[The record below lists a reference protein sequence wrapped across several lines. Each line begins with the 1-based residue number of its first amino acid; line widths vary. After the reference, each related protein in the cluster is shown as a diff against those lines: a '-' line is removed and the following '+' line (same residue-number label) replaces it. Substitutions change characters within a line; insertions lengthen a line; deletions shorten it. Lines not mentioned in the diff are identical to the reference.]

1 MANNNKALTVS
12 YGMLSCTFKGFDDPM
27 SAMRDIINHFKDV
40 GTDAPPYGFEVPM
53 ENAQVL
59 HFVAGPKH
67 GQHVEITGVEL
78 RTTSTDTKADANE
91 TQSDITRATHV
102 EAQNQSSPP
111 PGDALS
117 DQDTAANTAT
127 DTDKDTEPSKLQNRR
142 TALSDNDLKL
152 LRLAERA
159 IRPASNNDEDPVS
172 NIANLGPS
180 SIDPRVTEDSVARL
194 LSTAQRE
201 MEDNNSARRRNSIRH
216 IKAAVAVTRSEA
228 NTEASDN
235 ATCSDASRKSPPL
248 ILEPKHNIS
257 AANSPATRRHNN
269 TPAAH
274 KDLDVAGGGRKANF
288 SGFAAA
294 MDAKSIDDT
303 VEAAATYLRFV
314 EGRSSVA
321 STEIIQLASM
331 VLPDTLP
338 REKFLS
344 ALGKLVRIGHL
355 NRRDDGQFCVADTSR
370 FRPKDSQ

>member
-78 RTTSTDTKADANE
+78 RTTSTDTETDANE
-91 TQSDITRATHV
+91 TQSDKTRAPSIA
-102 EAQNQSSPP
+102 AQNQVSPVP
-111 PGDALS
+111 RDSLS
-117 DQDTAANTAT
+117 DQDTDA
-127 DTDKDTEPSKLQNRR
+127 DTLKDAEASTPQNRR

-159 IRPASNNDEDPVS
+159 IRPPSNIDEDPVS

-180 SIDPRVTEDSVARL
+180 SIDTSVTEDSVARL

-228 NTEASDN
+228 ST
-235 ATCSDASRKSPPL
+235 DASRKSPPL
-248 ILEPKHNIS
+248 ILEPKNNVS
-257 AANSPATRRHNN
+257 AANSPTTSRHSNA
-269 TPAAH
+269 PEAH

-294 MDAKSIDDT
+294 MDAKTIDDT

-321 STEIIQLASM
+321 STEIIKLASM

-370 FRPKDSQ
+370 FRPMDSR